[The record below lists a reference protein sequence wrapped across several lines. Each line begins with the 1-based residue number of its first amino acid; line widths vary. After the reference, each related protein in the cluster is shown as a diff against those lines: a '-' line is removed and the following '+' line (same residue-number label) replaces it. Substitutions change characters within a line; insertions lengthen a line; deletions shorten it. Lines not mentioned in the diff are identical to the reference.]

1 MTYRLVND
9 IITVKIDDFLSIVIK
24 NFSNIGIMKEKLENL
39 RYESYNDRLVDLKLF
54 IGSNSVVS
62 PHFHRSFEMIYVISG
77 SLKAVVNGEEIV
89 ASADDIVFVQRYYS
103 HSYDVISDYK
113 KYVFMIPPNIYTD
126 FEKPLAKMTLPAH
139 MTDKEFNRSLKSL
152 IDNLQKN
159 IASKSKLIKKG
170 YMDVIIGELI
180 SHYPLSPIQ
189 KNNSIELLVNIL
201 DYIDANYDKPL
212 TLDSISTTFGYNKY
226 YFSKLFNRYI
236 GENLN
241 NYVNIVRL
249 QQMMKKAKGKE
260 NVSIIDLAY
269 ECGFESLATFY
280 RYFKK
285 IYGKTPKEALGGK
298 D

>member
-9 IITVKIDDFLSIVIK
+9 IITVKIDNFLSIVIK

-39 RYESYNDRLVDLKLF
+39 TYESYNDRLVDLKLF
-54 IGSNSVVS
+54 IGSNSVVN

-77 SLKAVVNGEEIV
+77 SVKAVVNGEEIE

-113 KYVFMIPPNIYTD
+113 KFVFMIPPNIYTD
-126 FEKPLAKMTLPAH
+126 FEKPLAKMTLPPLMA
-139 MTDKEFNRSLKSL
+139 DKEFNRTLKPL
-152 IDNLQKN
+152 IANLQQN
-159 IASKSKLIKKG
+159 LSSKSTLIKKG
-170 YMDVIIGELI
+170 YVDVIMGELI
-180 SHYPLSPIQ
+180 AHYPLNPIQ
-189 KNNSIELLVNIL
+189 KNNSVELLVKIL
-201 DYIDANYDKPL
+201 DYIDANYDSPL
-212 TLDSISTTFGYNKY
+212 TLESISAEFGYNKY

-241 NYVNIVRL
+241 NYVNTVRL
-249 QQMMKKAKGKE
+249 QQMIKKAKHKE
-260 NVSIIDLAY
+260 NASIIDLAY

-285 IYGKTPKEALGGK
+285 LYGKTPKEALGEK
-298 D
+298 S

>member
-1 MTYRLVND
+1 
-9 IITVKIDDFLSIVIK
+9 
-24 NFSNIGIMKEKLENL
+24 MKEKLENL
-39 RYESYNDRLVDLKLF
+39 LYESRNDRIVDLDLF
-54 IGSNSVVS
+54 IGSNTTVS
-62 PHFHRSFEMIYVISG
+62 PHFHRSFEMLYVTDG
-77 SLKAVVNGEEIV
+77 CLKGVINGEEIV
-89 ASADDIVFVQRYYS
+89 AEADDIVFVQKYYS
-103 HSYDVISDYK
+103 HSYEPLDHYK
-113 KYVFMIPPNIYTD
+113 KYVFMIPPDIYTD
-126 FEKPLAKMTLPAH
+126 FEKPLAQMTLPAL
-139 MTDKEFNRSLKSL
+139 MADKEFNRTLKPL
-152 IDNLQKN
+152 IENLQKN
-159 IASKSKLIKKG
+159 ISSKSSLVKKG
-170 YMDVIIGELI
+170 YMNVIMGELI
-180 SHYPLSPIQ
+180 AHYPLKPIQ
-189 KNNSIELLVNIL
+189 KNNSVELLVKIL

-260 NVSIIDLAY
+260 NISIIDLAY

-285 IYGKTPKEALGGK
+285 IYGKAPKEALGGK